1 MLRKQLSISRWQ
13 KREVFVILVLATG
26 FPYTLRRR
34 RRRSW
39 QSLCYSSSGDSSDSS
54 QRKGRRI
61 WEESH
66 RVQDLRKQPPAQRTP
81 KLRFPWWYWF
91 WDIYLR
97 AGSNGVKVR
106 KEWKKRKFLWWVWG
120 HAFLIINV
128 ILWMKCEQIC
138 HSKLSRAEKWGAILQ
153 LQRKQGRWTKRC
165 KSFSSHFWLL
175 QFEIASNAKKIRTE
189 TGQYCRCIGYDHA
202 WSVMGHIMNF
212 LLKFCRVHFV
222 F

>member
-13 KREVFVILVLATG
+13 RREVFVILVLAMG

-39 QSLCYSSSGDSSDSS
+39 RNLCYSGSGGSSGSS

-61 WEESH
+61 WEESR
-66 RVQDLRKQPPAQRTP
+66 RVQDLRKQPPTQRMP

-120 HAFLIINV
+120 HTFRIIKV

-138 HSKLSRAEKWGAILQ
+138 HSKLNRTGKWGAILQ
-153 LQRKQGRWTKRC
+153 LQRKQRSMDKTMQE
-165 KSFSSHFWLL
+165 FLFPLL
-175 QFEIASNAKKIRTE
+175 ASAVRN
-189 TGQYCRCIGYDHA
+189 C
-202 WSVMGHIMNF
+202 
-212 LLKFCRVHFV
+212 L
-222 F
+222 

>member
-13 KREVFVILVLATG
+13 RREVFVILVLAMG

-39 QSLCYSSSGDSSDSS
+39 PSLCYSSSGDSSGSS

-61 WEESH
+61 WEES
-66 RVQDLRKQPPAQRTP
+66 RWVQDLRKQPPAQRTP
-81 KLRFPWWYWF
+81 KLRFPWRYWF

-106 KEWKKRKFLWWVWG
+106 KEWKK
-120 HAFLIINV
+120 V

-138 HSKLSRAEKWGAILQ
+138 HSKLSRTEKWGAILQ

-175 QFEIASNAKKIRTE
+175 QFEIASNAKKIRTV